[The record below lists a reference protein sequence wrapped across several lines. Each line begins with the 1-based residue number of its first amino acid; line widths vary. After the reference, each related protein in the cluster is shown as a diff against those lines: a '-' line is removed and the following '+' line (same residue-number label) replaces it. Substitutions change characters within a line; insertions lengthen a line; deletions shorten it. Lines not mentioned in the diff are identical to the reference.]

1 MLLLI
6 VIIISTYTK
15 IRSIY
20 NDISIIIAIP
30 SFLMSFVVLNVL
42 DIRPEN
48 LDRYYER
55 RKITDDDIEIN
66 RKENQK

>member
-1 MLLLI
+1 MKFFFKNNKKILLSLLLLI

-48 LDRYYER
+48 LDRY
-55 RKITDDDIEIN
+55 
-66 RKENQK
+66 